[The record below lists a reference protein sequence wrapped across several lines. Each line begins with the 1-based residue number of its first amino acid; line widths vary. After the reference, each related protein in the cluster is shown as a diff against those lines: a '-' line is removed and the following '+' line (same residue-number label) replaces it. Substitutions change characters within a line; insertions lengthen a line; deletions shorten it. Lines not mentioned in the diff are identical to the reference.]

1 MIGSMTMATNTTSI
15 DQPTVREPA
24 DVGRN
29 RADRDTAALPQLE
42 PEMRLYRTPGQE
54 FEALTNE
61 IEGLAGSI
69 REVDA
74 RAAERL
80 SDLSSAL
87 GTEDSRTRWA
97 DVDLRRAFNT
107 ERIAHAWAVRKEGGY
122 ASAAIETISRV
133 RNVLV
138 LVPLLVT
145 WFAFYEASRAYDRYL
160 SANPEEAG
168 QPLLVLW
175 QRGFGG
181 ELPAWSRFS
190 SVALIDAAIIGLII
204 LMTFISEG
212 RREKREDEIL
222 MSANR
227 FQTDLDNVL
236 GSATVV
242 LAPDR
247 ANRTAVLAQNV
258 ERLALRF
265 DRNSQELLNRLQVE
279 HDRLELVAGRREQ
292 EFSDFAVFASGMRS
306 GAEET
311 HRLLIDLRQV
321 SISLQ
326 NALEDMTSEVGVSGD
341 QQRTLLQAVGNLER
355 LVASGIQS
363 DQTVTRQ
370 LSDAANNLA
379 DAADRAL
386 SGSEQAAQAGRMAGE
401 AVRGIAEIAAMLAES
416 QTRVEGSVAREAD
429 STSRLAETLRSS
441 LAGISGS
448 SSQLNDIS
456 HILAGLRDEFAH
468 LSGHQADQ
476 TSRLAAMLESE
487 TGVAGQLAQVSRDL
501 GAAGLSVGQRER
513 ELKAELGHLMQ
524 QVGTVTQT
532 LDRFAHQL
540 PTTEALQHAFATAL
554 RQELTGQ
561 APRLAPQPNGG
572 QYPPQRRPEPMGQ
585 GRPQSE
591 DRGGWRDPNR
601 RPGT

>member
-1 MIGSMTMATNTTSI
+1 MTMSSNTTSI
-15 DQPTVREPA
+15 DHPTARVPVA
-24 DVGRN
+24 DSGKGG
-29 RADRDTAALPQLE
+29 TGQETTALPQLE
-42 PEMRLYRTPGQE
+42 PEMRLYRTPGRE
-54 FEALTNE
+54 FEALTDE

-80 SDLSSAL
+80 SDLSSSL
-87 GTEDSRTRWA
+87 GSEESRTRWA

-107 ERIAHAWAVRKEGGY
+107 ERIAHAWAVKQEGGY
-122 ASAAIETISRV
+122 ASAAIETVARV

-138 LVPLLVT
+138 LLPLLVT

-160 SANPEEAG
+160 AANPDEAG

-181 ELPAWSRFS
+181 ELHWWSRFS
-190 SVALIDAAIIGLII
+190 QVALIDAAIIGLII
-204 LMTFISEG
+204 VLTFVSEG
-212 RREKREDEIL
+212 RRDKRDDDIA
-222 MSANR
+222 MTANR

-236 GSATVV
+236 GAATVV

-258 ERLALRF
+258 ERLALLF
-265 DRNSQELLNRLQVE
+265 DRKSQDLLNRLQVE
-279 HDRLELVAGRREQ
+279 HDRLEQVAGRREQ

-370 LSDAANNLA
+370 LSEAANNLA

-401 AVRGIAEIAAMLAES
+401 AVRGIAEIAAMLADS
-416 QTRVEGSVAREAD
+416 QARVEDSVAREAD
-429 STSRLAETLRSS
+429 ATGRLAETLRSS

-448 SSQLNDIS
+448 SSQLADIS
-456 HILAGLRDEFAH
+456 RILSQLRDEFAQ
-468 LSGHQADQ
+468 LAGQQADQ
-476 TSRLAAMLESE
+476 TGRLAAMLESE

-501 GAAGLSVGQRER
+501 GAAGLAVGQRER

-524 QVGTVTQT
+524 QLGGVTQT
-532 LDRFAHQL
+532 LDRFAHQM
-540 PTTEALQHAFATAL
+540 PTTEAMQHAFANAL
-554 RQELTGQ
+554 RQELNGQ
-561 APRLAPQPNGG
+561 APRPMPPQQGG

-585 GRPQSE
+585 GRPSGDE
-591 DRGGWRDPNR
+591 RGGWRDANR
-601 RPGT
+601 RPGS

>member
-1 MIGSMTMATNTTSI
+1 MVSNTTAI
-15 DQPTVREPA
+15 DQQTARIPSAGPNRETPRNVPA
-24 DVGRN
+24 M
-29 RADRDTAALPQLE
+29 LPPLE
-42 PEMRLYRTPGQE
+42 PDETPIYRTPGRE
-54 FEALTNE
+54 FELLTNE
-61 IEGLAGSI
+61 ISGLAASI
-69 REVDA
+69 QDVDP

-80 SDLSSAL
+80 SDLSGAL
-87 GTEDSRTRWA
+87 GSEESRTRWA

-122 ASAAIETISRV
+122 ASALIETIARI

-138 LVPLLVT
+138 LLPLAVT
-145 WFAFYEASRAYDRYL
+145 WYAFYEASRAYDSFL
-160 SANPEEAG
+160 SRNPEQSG
-168 QPLLVLW
+168 TPMLVLW

-181 ELPAWSRFS
+181 DLPSWSRFS
-190 SVALIDAAIIGLII
+190 SIALIDVILIGLII
-204 LMTFISEG
+204 VMTFVSEG
-212 RREKREDEIL
+212 RRDKRDDQIAL
-222 MSANR
+222 TANR

-236 GSATVV
+236 GAATVV

-247 ANRTAVLAQNV
+247 ANRTALLAQNV
-258 ERLALRF
+258 ERLAVRF

-355 LVASGIQS
+355 IVASGIQS
-363 DQTVTRQ
+363 DQAVTRQ

-386 SGSEQAAQAGRMAGE
+386 AGSEAAAQAGRMAGE

-416 QTRVEGSVAREAD
+416 QARAGDGAAREAE

-441 LAGISGS
+441 MAGVSGS
-448 SSQLNDIS
+448 SSQLADIGR
-456 HILAGLRDEFAH
+456 LLGQLRDEFA
-468 LSGHQADQ
+468 QFADNSAQQ
-476 TSRLAAMLESE
+476 TDRLTAMLESE
-487 TGVAGQLAQVSRDL
+487 SSVAGQLSQVSRDL
-501 GAAGLSVGQRER
+501 GASGMAVAQRER
-513 ELKAELGHLMQ
+513 ELRNELGHLMQ
-524 QVGTVTQT
+524 QLGTVTQT
-532 LDRFAHQL
+532 LDRFAHQM
-540 PTTEALQHAFATAL
+540 PTTDAMHQAFASAL
-554 RQELTGQ
+554 RQELNGQ
-561 APRLAPQPNGG
+561 GPRPVPAGG
-572 QYPPQRRPEPMGQ
+572 SPYPRRPDSFEPVESN
-585 GRPQSE
+585 RPAAGE
-591 DRGGWRDPNR
+591 RTGGWSGGR
-601 RPGT
+601 RPGQ

>member
-1 MIGSMTMATNTTSI
+1 MIMASNTTSI
-15 DQPTVREPA
+15 DQPTARVPA
-24 DVGRN
+24 
-29 RADRDTAALPQLE
+29 ADGGKSRSGGETTALPQLE
-42 PEMRLYRTPGQE
+42 PEMRLYRTPGRE

-80 SDLSSAL
+80 SDLSSSL
-87 GTEDSRTRWA
+87 GSEESRTRWA

-107 ERIAHAWAVRKEGGY
+107 ERIAHAWAVKKEGGY
-122 ASAAIETISRV
+122 ASAAIETVARV

-138 LVPLLVT
+138 LLPLLVT

-160 SANPEEAG
+160 ADNPEEAG

-181 ELPAWSRFS
+181 ELPWWSRFS
-190 SVALIDAAIIGLII
+190 QVALIDACIIGLII
-204 LMTFISEG
+204 VLTFISEG
-212 RREKREDEIL
+212 RRDKRDDEIA

-370 LSDAANNLA
+370 LSEAANNLA

-416 QTRVEGSVAREAD
+416 QSRTEGAVAREAD
-429 STSRLAETLRSS
+429 TTSRLAETLRSS

-448 SSQLNDIS
+448 SSQLNDIT
-456 HILAGLRDEFAH
+456 HILAELRDEFAQ
-468 LSGHQADQ
+468 LSGRQVEQ
-476 TSRLAAMLESE
+476 TSRLAAMLETE

-501 GAAGLSVGQRER
+501 GAAGLAVGQRER

-524 QVGTVTQT
+524 QLGTVIQT

-540 PTTEALQHAFATAL
+540 PTTEAMQHAFASAL
-554 RQELTGQ
+554 RQELNGQ
-561 APRLAPQPNGG
+561 APRPAPPQAGG
-572 QYPPQRRPEPMGQ
+572 QFPPQRRPEPMGQ
-585 GRPQSE
+585 GRPQADE
-591 DRGGWRDPNR
+591 RGGWRDPNR
-601 RPGT
+601 RPGS